1 MVAGSDYSAAV
12 KGRFCQG
19 LGRLAGRVNKLQKPE
34 DDSSKRQR
42 TAEAVLGQRQRAT
55 GQGRLS
61 CRLSTVN
68 AVFLFLC
75 SSLKIT
81 GHRCNCPLAYTPQLQ
96 LVWLGQLGRL
106 GYFRDNKVHVVP
118 RVSYRLLVA
127 PSLAYDRQTDS
138 QTDSPKPGPV

>member
-96 LVWLGQLGRL
+96 LVWL
-106 GYFRDNKVHVVP
+106 RDNKVHVVP